1 MNGAMQDKNIFD
13 PEKIALI
20 DFKMIKGQ
28 VDTPE
33 NFDINKVVGHQLD
46 NSLQLGFNLD
56 DKLAKADFTIS
67 VKTDSK
73 GENESEATGNF
84 HLIFIYRIE
93 NLEELA
99 IPEKN
104 KRLNLNPGLANAL
117 SSVTYSTSR
126 GILLTRLQGTA
137 LQNFVLPI
145 INPNKLLHN
154 K

>member
-1 MNGAMQDKNIFD
+1 MEHKDKFD

-20 DFKMIKGQ
+20 EFKMIKGQ

-33 NFDINKVVGHQLD
+33 NFDISKVGGHELD
-46 NSLQLGFNLD
+46 HALKLGFNLS

-67 VKTDSK
+67 IKTNSK
-73 GENESEATGNF
+73 GSNESEASGNF
-84 HLIFIYRIE
+84 HLLFLYQIE
-93 NLEELA
+93 NLAELA
-99 IPEKN
+99 IPAKN
-104 KRLNLNPGLANAL
+104 KKLELHPGLANAL
-117 SSVTYSTSR
+117 SSVTYSTAR

-145 INPNKLLHN
+145 INPNKLLQN

>member
-1 MNGAMQDKNIFD
+1 MQDKNIFD
-13 PEKIALI
+13 PEKVTLI

-33 NFDINKVVGHQLD
+33 NFDISKVVGHQLD

-56 DKLAKADFTIS
+56 DKLAKADFTVS

-99 IPEKN
+99 TPEKN

-145 INPNKLLHN
+145 INPNNLLHN
-154 K
+154 KKNG

>member
-1 MNGAMQDKNIFD
+1 MSDKTIFD
-13 PEKIALI
+13 PEKIVLI
-20 DFKMIKGQ
+20 DFKIIKGQ
-28 VDTPE
+28 VETPE
-33 NFDINKVVGHQLD
+33 NFEINKAVGYQLD
-46 NSLQLGFNLD
+46 NSLQLGFSLD

-73 GENESEATGNF
+73 GENENEATGNF

-145 INPNKLLHN
+145 INPSKLLHN

>member
-1 MNGAMQDKNIFD
+1 MQDNIVFD
-13 PEKIALI
+13 PEKITLI

-33 NFDINKVVGHQLD
+33 NFDIGKVGGHQLD
-46 NSLQLGFNLD
+46 NSLQLSFNLD
-56 DKLAKADFTIS
+56 DKLAKADFTVSI
-67 VKTDSK
+67 KTDSK
-73 GENESEATGNF
+73 GDNETEASGNF

-93 NLEELA
+93 NLDELA
-99 IPEKN
+99 KLEKN

-145 INPNKLLHN
+145 INPNKLLQN

>member
-1 MNGAMQDKNIFD
+1 MQDKNIFD

-20 DFKMIKGQ
+20 EFKMIKGQ

-33 NFDINKVVGHQLD
+33 NFDISKVVGHQLG

-73 GENESEATGNF
+73 GENEVETTGNF

-99 IPEKN
+99 TTKKKQAIESTSGIGKCTFIGYLFHI
-104 KRLNLNPGLANAL
+104 KRHSFNSFTRYGIAKIC
-117 SSVTYSTSR
+117 VTYYLPEQATS
-126 GILLTRLQGTA
+126 
-137 LQNFVLPI
+137 
-145 INPNKLLHN
+145 K
-154 K
+154 

>member
-1 MNGAMQDKNIFD
+1 MQDKNVFD
-13 PEKIALI
+13 PEKITLI
-20 DFKMIKGQ
+20 EFKMIKGQ

-33 NFDINKVVGHQLD
+33 NFDISKVVGHQLD

-56 DKLAKADFTIS
+56 DKLAKADFTVS

-93 NLEELA
+93 NLEELVTSDR
-99 IPEKN
+99 N
-104 KRLNLNPGLANAL
+104 QRLSLNPSLANAL

-145 INPNKLLHN
+145 INPNKLLKN
-154 K
+154 

>member
-1 MNGAMQDKNIFD
+1 MQDKNVFD
-13 PEKIALI
+13 PEKITLV

-33 NFDINKVVGHQLD
+33 IFDVNKVVGHQLD

-56 DKLAKADFTIS
+56 DKLAKADFTVS
-67 VKTDSK
+67 LKTDSK

-84 HLIFIYRIE
+84 HLIFIYQIE

-104 KRLNLNPGLANAL
+104 KRLNLNPSLANAL

-154 K
+154 KKNR

>member
-1 MNGAMQDKNIFD
+1 MQDKNVFN
-13 PEKIALI
+13 PEKITLV

-33 NFDINKVVGHQLD
+33 SFNNSKVVGHQLD
-46 NSLQLGFNLD
+46 NSLKLGFNLD
-56 DKLAKADFTIS
+56 DKLAKADFTVS
-67 VKTDSK
+67 VKTDSN

-93 NLEELA
+93 NLDELA

-137 LQNFVLPI
+137 LQNFILPV
-145 INPNKLLHN
+145 INPNSLLH
-154 K
+154 KK

>member
-1 MNGAMQDKNIFD
+1 MQDKNIFD
-13 PEKIALI
+13 PEKITLI

-33 NFDINKVVGHQLD
+33 NFDISKVVGHQLD

-56 DKLAKADFTIS
+56 DKLAKADFTVS

-84 HLIFIYRIE
+84 HLIFIYRVE

-99 IPEKN
+99 TPEKN

-145 INPNKLLHN
+145 INPNNLLHN
-154 K
+154 KKNG

>member
-1 MNGAMQDKNIFD
+1 MLDKNVFD
-13 PEKIALI
+13 PEKITLI

-33 NFDINKVVGHQLD
+33 NFDNSKVIGHQLD

-56 DKLAKADFTIS
+56 DKLAKADFTMHI
-67 VKTDSK
+67 KTESQ
-73 GENESEATGNF
+73 NESEASGNF
-84 HLIFIYRIE
+84 HLIFIYKIE
-93 NLEELA
+93 NLDELA

-145 INPNKLLHN
+145 INPNKLLRN
-154 K
+154 T

>member
-1 MNGAMQDKNIFD
+1 MQVKNIFD
-13 PEKIALI
+13 PEKMALI

-33 NFDINKVVGHQLD
+33 DFDISKVVGHQLD

-56 DKLAKADFTIS
+56 DKLAKADVVVSI
-67 VKTDSK
+67 KTDSK
-73 GENESEATGNF
+73 GENESEAIGNF
-84 HLIFIYRIE
+84 HLIFIYQIE

-99 IPEKN
+99 TPEKN
-104 KRLNLNPGLANAL
+104 KRLNINPGLANAL

-145 INPNKLLHN
+145 INPNKLLRN

>member
-1 MNGAMQDKNIFD
+1 MQDKNVFD
-13 PEKIALI
+13 PEKMALI
-20 DFKMIKGQ
+20 DFKMLKGQ

-33 NFDINKVVGHQLD
+33 NFDLSKVVGHQLD

-56 DKLAKADFTIS
+56 KKLAKADFAIS

-73 GENESEATGNF
+73 GGNETEATGNF
-84 HLIFIYRIE
+84 HLIFIYQIE

-99 IPEKN
+99 TPKKDN
-104 KRLNLNPGLANAL
+104 QLSLNPEMANAL

-145 INPNKLLHN
+145 INPGKLLHH

>member
-1 MNGAMQDKNIFD
+1 MQDKNIFD

-20 DFKMIKGQ
+20 EFKMIKGQ

-33 NFDINKVVGHQLD
+33 NFDISKVVGHQLG

-56 DKLAKADFTIS
+56 DKLAKADFTIR

-73 GENESEATGNF
+73 GENEVEATGNF

-99 IPEKN
+99 TTKKN
-104 KRLNLNPGLANAL
+104 KRLNLHPGLANAL

-137 LQNFVLPI
+137 LQKFALPI
-145 INPNKLLHN
+145 IYPNKLLQN

>member
-1 MNGAMQDKNIFD
+1 MQDKNNFE

-28 VDTPE
+28 ADTPE
-33 NFDINKVVGHQLD
+33 IFDINKVVGHKLD
-46 NSLQLGFNLD
+46 NTLQLGFNLEE
-56 DKLAKADFTIS
+56 KLAKATFKVS
-67 VKTDSK
+67 VITDSK
-73 GENESEATGNF
+73 GGNECEASGNF

-93 NLEELA
+93 NLEELSF
-99 IPEKN
+99 PEKN
-104 KRLNLNPGLANAL
+104 KRLHLNPALTNAL

-137 LQNFVLPI
+137 LQHFVLPI
-145 INPNKLLHN
+145 INPNNLLVN